1 MGGKKIEYAKHQ
13 IGGTTMIHPRVADL
27 TVDEFK
33 DMIREVVTQTIVEL
47 FGDHD
52 EGLELREDIK
62 VSLQHSIEA
71 VQAGG
76 ETIPAEVVAAK
87 LGLEW

>member
-1 MGGKKIEYAKHQ
+1 
-13 IGGTTMIHPRVADL
+13 MIHSRVADL

-33 DMIREVVTQTIVEL
+33 GLVREVVTQTMVEL
-47 FGDHD
+47 FGDPD

-62 VSLQHSIEA
+62 ANLRRSLAA

-76 ETIPAEVVAAK
+76 KTIPAEVVAAR
-87 LGLEW
+87 LGLDW